1 MSKFD
6 RKKIAIALA
15 FTALFGNNTSAM
27 NNTNNTSKSEV
38 KIPQTLGAVG
48 GASSRINQSKG
59 LTTGQKAGIGGA
71 ALLAII
77 AATGFTIYGIKS
89 KNKKEDEKV
98 HNPDK
103 KNSSPEDKQKHMG
116 KDVQGKKN
124 ESVEE
129 IKNQKGEYY
138 EENIKMIREQSEM
151 SEENIKKLIGLMDD
165 ENNSFLDNIDS
176 IWSEEESKWYG
187 NNEDDK
193 LTAEIIAKAGL
204 TKGKS
209 WVEKFLDTLRGS
221 AKIYKI
227 EKSDE
232 CKCWIY
238 TAEYDYI
245 GFSFYND
252 DNGDGVEIA
261 NSDSEY
267 KVCYRLVSA

>member
-38 KIPQTLGAVG
+38 KIPQTFGAVG

-59 LTTGQKAGIGGA
+59 LTTGQKVGIGA
-71 ALLAII
+71 TALLAIS
-77 AATGFTIYGIKS
+77 ATIGFTIWGIKS
-89 KNKKEDEKV
+89 KNKKESDPGDKQEKPSDKNEDV
-98 HNPDK
+98 KNK
-103 KNSSPEDKQKHMG
+103 KN
-116 KDVQGKKN
+116 KN
-124 ESVEE
+124 IKE
-129 IKNQKGEYY
+129 IKKLKGEYY
-138 EENIKMIREQSEM
+138 EENIRMIREQSGM
-151 SEENIKKLIGLMDD
+151 NEENIEKLIGLIND
-165 ENNSFLDNIDS
+165 ENNSFLDNIES
-176 IWSEEESKWYG
+176 IWSDEAYKWYG